1 MPSIW
6 RASRLAEIK
15 HLHITWVYINVQ
27 LIGAFV
33 KFIPIK
39 LAID

>member
-6 RASRLAEIK
+6 RASRLAEIE
-15 HLHITWVYINVQ
+15 HLHVAWVYINVQ
-27 LIGAFV
+27 LIAAFV
-33 KFIPIK
+33 KYIPIK